1 MPTAQYVP
9 RTFMELTGSGLEG
22 KCESAEVNY

>member
-9 RTFMELTGSGLEG
+9 TKEML
-22 KCESAEVNY
+22 KVDV